1 MTGMKQITKL
11 RSTGADPRLTW
22 QGIVDYANA
31 DLSESAKEIA
41 AVENLVHRC
50 LGAGSLSARGET
62 FKKQAIHYQP
72 HVRKLLY
79 WLCRPTEKTLIPI
92 EEPSGRPPLMV
103 HPVEFLNG
111 ELHGSSGRLNA
122 VESNFD
128 EDSSDC
134 FPFYFQRE
142 VEYSTVIAPICK
154 FIVDQLDESGE
165 MAPVRICE
173 REGCGKFTLPER
185 QGRKRFCSDQCR
197 ALAYQGSRDDWNEY
211 MRTYRKIQSQRK
223 RRKGGK

>member
-1 MTGMKQITKL
+1 MTGMKQMTKL
-11 RSTGADPRLTW
+11 RSASADPRLIW

-31 DLSESAKEIA
+31 DLPGSAEAIA
-41 AVENLVHRC
+41 AVEKLAQRG

-72 HVRKLLY
+72 PLRKLLY

-92 EEPSGRPPLMV
+92 EELSGRPPLMV
-103 HPVEFLNG
+103 HPVEFLNS

-134 FPFYFQRE
+134 FPFYFQ
-142 VEYSTVIAPICK
+142 
-154 FIVDQLDESGE
+154 
-165 MAPVRICE
+165 
-173 REGCGKFTLPER
+173 
-185 QGRKRFCSDQCR
+185 
-197 ALAYQGSRDDWNEY
+197 
-211 MRTYRKIQSQRK
+211 
-223 RRKGGK
+223 